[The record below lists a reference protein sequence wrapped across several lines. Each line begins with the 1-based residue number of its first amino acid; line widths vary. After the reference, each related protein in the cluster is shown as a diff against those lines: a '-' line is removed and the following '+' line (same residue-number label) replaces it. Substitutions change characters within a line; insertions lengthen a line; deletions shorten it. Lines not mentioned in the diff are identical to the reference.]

1 MTIEEAVL
9 EKLRELP
16 ADKQAEVLDFVEFL
30 LARSEPEPNGAPVAE
45 AETPAE
51 GEAGHASMRWVRG
64 HRAEY
69 LGRWVALEGER
80 LLAAGED
87 GRAVY
92 EAARGRGLPVRHGR
106 HRGAG
111 SVFGRVAEYGFP
123 RTNRRYPPP
132 VAFFVLARR
141 PSPLRM

>member
-30 LARSEPEPNGAPVAE
+30 LSRSEPEPNAASVAE
-45 AETPAE
+45 AESAAE
-51 GEAGHASMRWVRG
+51 GEAGHASMRWVRE

-80 LLAAGED
+80 LLASGED
-87 GRAVY
+87 ARAVY
-92 EAARGRGLPVRHGR
+92 EAARR
-106 HRGAG
+106 AG
-111 SVFGRVAEYGFP
+111 VACPFVTRVVEEP
-123 RTNRRYPPP
+123 K
-132 VAFFVLARR
+132 AFWGGWL
-141 PSPLRM
+141 